1 MSSERSG
8 SNLLRRM
15 LAAHSRVAAPPPPHL
30 WRVFQP
36 LAGSYGRLDLE
47 ANWRAL
53 LSDML
58 ALTQVRESHLQWKHA
73 LSPAEVVPRLRTT
86 NVTGIAGA
94 LYESYAAREEKGAWV
109 CKENNLFDHALRI
122 VDVYPEARFVYL
134 VRDGRDV
141 ACSIRKVPT
150 HDQHPYFIA
159 LEWRAEQQKAIEV
172 YQDLLPP
179 RAGGLSGRCRLVRY
193 EELIEDP
200 ERELRALCD
209 WLGLAFEAG
218 MLSFHE
224 DPESRADARKTEFWR
239 NLDQPVMRSNRAKFL
254 EELSPADVAVF
265 ESVAGAELAQLGYPL
280 QAPRA
285 GSPLRIG
292 GLQRFVFSLQNRR
305 AKRAKFKRLMQE
317 PGRAERAE
325 TMRAIQHARRER
337 PPLAPALS
345 YDATRAAAR

>member
-1 MSSERSG
+1 MQPILVMSSERSG

-15 LAAHSRVAAPPPPHL
+15 LAAHSRAAAPPPPHL
-30 WRVFQP
+30 WRIFQP

-47 ANWRAL
+47 PNWRAL
-53 LSDML
+53 LGDML
-58 ALTQVRESHLQWKHA
+58 ALTQVRESHLLWKHA
-73 LSPAEVVPRLRTT
+73 LSPEEVVPRMRTT

-94 LYESYAAREEKGAWV
+94 LYEAYAAREGKSVWV
-109 CKENNLFDHALRI
+109 AKENDLFDHALRI
-122 VDVYPEARFVYL
+122 VGVYPEARFVYL

-141 ACSIRKVPT
+141 ACSVRKIPT

-159 LEWRAEQQKAIEV
+159 LEWRGEQRKAIEV
-172 YQDLLPP
+172 YQDLLP
-179 RAGGLSGRCRLVRY
+179 SGRCRLVRY
-193 EELIEDP
+193 EELIEAP
-200 ERELRALCD
+200 ERELGALCE
-209 WLGLAFEAG
+209 WLGLPFEAG

-224 DPESRADARKTEFWR
+224 DPESRADAQKTEFWK

-265 ESVAGAELAQLGYPL
+265 ESVAGAELVQLGYPL

-285 GSPLRIG
+285 PRIG
-292 GLQRFVFSLQNRR
+292 GLQRFVFGLQNRR
-305 AKRAKFKRLMQE
+305 GKRAKFKRLMQE

-337 PPLAPALS
+337 PPLAPPLS
-345 YDATRAAAR
+345 YGATRNGAP